1 LYKFIIVVIL
11 YEISSDNNYENTS
24 CKINQTVSDF
34 SDIILSAA
42 NTSLK
47 ARTPQ
52 RRKNHNN
59 KCKKWYDQSL
69 LDMKYNKLRKSKRRA
84 YYSDMMFK
92 LNSFT
97 LLPRVECEVNSPVK
111 SPKLRLLAILN

>member
-1 LYKFIIVVIL
+1 LVDSY
-11 YEISSDNNYENTS
+11 NNYGYTS

-42 NTSLK
+42 NTSLN

-69 LDMKYNKLRKSKRRA
+69 LDMKNTLSISKRLSNFSLSTA
-84 YYSDMMFK
+84 FSVD
-92 LNSFT
+92 
-97 LLPRVECEVNSPVK
+97 RVFNFLK
-111 SPKLRLLAILN
+111 